1 MISGSGSLAA
11 FPKNHSLFFF
21 GIRDV
26 KFVGTRGGTS
36 AARVFRCC
44 STHVA
49 ALTYHKAWMHV
60 AHALKKKL
68 ALVIALYFFLS
79 FTWCFSHNLSHH
91 LQCFGFG
98 LIELNKVPEIIRK
111 LAGVFSA
118 RFWTCLSAAR
128 LHHDGHE
135 RIPPSIST
143 VVVLLFL
150 LSSRHNRNHSKVVL
164 SFCCC
169 VGWPFRLLPLR
180 ASVER
185 EDNRHA

>member
-1 MISGSGSLAA
+1 MYLAFKLA
-11 FPKNHSLFFF
+11 LCFGRKIWLIWLGCIPKKIILFFFF

-36 AARVFRCC
+36 AARVFRYC

-98 LIELNKVPEIIRK
+98 LIVLNKVPEIIRK

-143 VVVLLFL
+143 VVVLLF
-150 LSSRHNRNHSKVVL
+150 S
-164 SFCCC
+164 
-169 VGWPFRLLPLR
+169 PFLPP
-180 ASVER
+180 
-185 EDNRHA
+185 